1 MTTLGTRLH
10 TLLKGRLVGKDSDG
24 RSYYESRKLNRLGGG
39 ERRRERWV
47 IYKKGDD
54 PSAVS
59 PEWWVW
65 LHYEADAPVP
75 VSKRHPWQI
84 PYHSNL
90 TGTAKAYHPQG
101 SDYAGGQRAKAT
113 GDYESWVPEV

>member
-54 PSAVS
+54 PSAV
-59 PEWWVW
+59 P
-65 LHYEADAPVP
+65 PVP